1 MTIVKRIASRLFF
14 LILLALIIVDLL
26 AYGIHLAS
34 PAVSSYGSAYSAKEL
49 ARRNQSLRKRIA
61 RLSPQGVYIVVDTAE
76 NLLYLREGTQTRL
89 KAVVSSGSGNVLRDP
104 GGQRQWVFDS
114 PRGEFKVKRK
124 MTGPV
129 WIKPDWAFIEEGKK
143 IPRDRKERIEEGV
156 LGDYALAFG
165 DSFFIHGTLYTRLLG
180 KNVTHGCI
188 RVGDKDLKTV
198 YKSCREGTKI
208 FIF

>member
-1 MTIVKRIASRLFF
+1 MIKRIVSRSFF
-14 LILLALIIVDLL
+14 LILLAVIIVDLL
-26 AYGIHLAS
+26 AYGINL
-34 PAVSSYGSAYSAKEL
+34 AVSTAPSSGSAYSAKEL

-61 RLSPQGVYIVVDTAE
+61 RLSPQGVYIVIDTAE
-76 NLLYLREGTQTRL
+76 NLLYLKEGTQTRL
-89 KAVVSSGSGNVLRDP
+89 KAVVSSGSGNILKDP
-104 GGQRQWVFDS
+104 SGRRQWIFDS
-114 PRGEFKVKRK
+114 PRGEFSVKRK

-165 DSFFIHGTLYTRLLG
+165 NSFFIHGTLYTRLLG

-198 YKSCREGTKI
+198 YKSSREGTKI

>member
-1 MTIVKRIASRLFF
+1 MIKRIVSRSFF
-14 LILLALIIVDLL
+14 LILLAVIIVDLL
-26 AYGIHLAS
+26 AYGINL
-34 PAVSSYGSAYSAKEL
+34 AVSTAPSPGSAYSGKEL
-49 ARRNQSLRKRIA
+49 ARKNQFLRKRIA
-61 RLSPQGVYIVVDTAE
+61 RFSPQGVYIVIDTAE
-76 NLLYLREGTQTRL
+76 NLLYLKEGTRTRL
-89 KAVVSSGSGNVLRDP
+89 RAVVSSGSGNILKDP
-104 GGQRQWVFDS
+104 SGQRQWVFDS
-114 PRGEFKVKRK
+114 PRGEFQVKRK

-143 IPRDRKERIEEGV
+143 IPRDRKERMEEGV

-188 RVGDKDLKTV
+188 RVGDRDLKTV
-198 YKSCREGTKI
+198 YKSSREGTKI

>member
-1 MTIVKRIASRLFF
+1 
-14 LILLALIIVDLL
+14 VDLL
-26 AYGIHLAS
+26 AYGNNL
-34 PAVSSYGSAYSAKEL
+34 AVSTAPSSGSAYRAKEL

-76 NLLYLREGTQTRL
+76 NLLYLKEGTQTRL

-129 WIKPDWAFIEEGKK
+129 WIKPDWAFIEEGKE

-165 DSFFIHGTLYTRLLG
+165 NSFFIHGTLYTRLLG

-198 YKSCREGTKI
+198 YKSSREGTKI

>member
-1 MTIVKRIASRLFF
+1 MIKRIVTRSFF
-14 LILLALIIVDLL
+14 LILLTVILVDFF
-26 AYGIHLAS
+26 AYGINL
-34 PAVSSYGSAYSAKEL
+34 AVSTAPSSGSTLTAEEL
-49 ARRNQSLRKRIA
+49 LRKNQSLRKRIA

-76 NLLYLREGTQTRL
+76 NLLYLREGTKTRL
-89 KAVVSSGSGNVLRDP
+89 KTVVSSGSGNILKDP
-104 GGQRQWVFDS
+104 RGQRQWIFDS
-114 PRGEFKVKRK
+114 PRGEFAIKRK
-124 MTGPV
+124 IAGPV

-165 DSFFIHGTLYTRLLG
+165 NSFFIHGTLYTRLLG

-198 YKSCREGTKI
+198 YKSSREGTKI

>member
-1 MTIVKRIASRLFF
+1 MIKRIVSRSFF
-14 LILLALIIVDLL
+14 LILLAVIIVDLL
-26 AYGIHLAS
+26 AYGINL
-34 PAVSSYGSAYSAKEL
+34 AVSTAPSSGSAYNGKEL
-49 ARRNQSLRKRIA
+49 ARKNQSLRKRIA
-61 RLSPQGVYIVVDTAE
+61 RLSPQGVFIVIDTAE
-76 NLLYLREGTQTRL
+76 NLLYLKEGTRTRL
-89 KAVVSSGSGNVLRDP
+89 RAVVSSGSGNILKDP
-104 GGQRQWVFDS
+104 SGQRQWVFDS
-114 PRGEFKVKRK
+114 PRGEFQVKRK

-143 IPRDRKERIEEGV
+143 IPRDRKERMEEGV

-188 RVGDKDLKTV
+188 RVGDRDLKTV
-198 YKSCREGTKI
+198 YKSSREGTKI